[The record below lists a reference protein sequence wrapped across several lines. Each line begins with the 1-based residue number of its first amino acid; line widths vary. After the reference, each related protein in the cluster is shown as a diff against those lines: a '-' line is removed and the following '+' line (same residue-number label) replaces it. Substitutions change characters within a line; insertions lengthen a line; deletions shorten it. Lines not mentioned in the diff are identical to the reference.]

1 MLTFPDNARYFTL
14 QPASAAVPRAPA
26 QPRRH
31 EVGSLPW
38 LLQYQP
44 PQASAQA
51 VAVVDKPAPP
61 ADQGQFASPH
71 ASEEPWNGLSVGLHA
86 QTTFIDAF
94 QTEFKEMIGLHQS
107 VRHAGQAAKDRQA
120 MRQLAASYVFDLP
133 FDRAPMDALASRL
146 GLPLDVALG
155 LGPQDVAFQL
165 RRLGRKTSD
174 RAGEMLCR
182 LDRFTP
188 AERADYRLAMQTFT
202 VYVDA
207 CARRV
212 EQM

>member
-1 MLTFPDNARYFTL
+1 MLTFPNNARCYTF
-14 QPASAAVPRAPA
+14 QPVNVATPRAPA
-26 QPRRH
+26 SNPQL

-38 LLQYQP
+38 LLQYQL
-44 PQASAQA
+44 PQAPVQA
-51 VAVVDKPAPP
+51 VAVVNKPAPP
-61 ADQGQFASPH
+61 ANQGQFAPPR
-71 ASEEPWNGLSVGLHA
+71 ANEERWNGLSVGLHA
-86 QTTFIDAF
+86 QSTFIDAF
-94 QTEFKEMIGLHQS
+94 QTEFKEVMGLHQS
-107 VRHAGQAAKDRQA
+107 VRHAGQPAKDRQA

-133 FDRAPMDALASRL
+133 FDRTPMDALASRL
-146 GLPLDVALG
+146 GVPPDVAMG
-155 LGPQDVAFQL
+155 LNPQEVVFQL
-165 RRLGRKTSD
+165 RRLGQKTLD
-174 RAGEMLCR
+174 RAEEMLCR